1 MFTVLDNKVINN
13 LIQIGKTFDREVGE
27 ELWTHLDVNKDG
39 KVTVNEFIQILIKA
53 EDSLKGKI
61 ATCRN
66 TLELNY

>member
-1 MFTVLDNKVINN
+1 M
-13 LIQIGKTFDREVGE
+13 GE